1 MNMSTPI
8 DALHGQKLTWLRIKN
23 GNSTQDALAKAL
35 GISQQDYSDYEHGKR
50 PFREEFVNKVCKHY
64 KMEVLDFYTA
74 NNGMVLGNQATYASQ
89 NISNNDLKLIEALK
103 ETFQIALKA
112 KDEMIALQK
121 EVIAEL
127 RKPKRV

>member
-1 MNMSTPI
+1 MSTPI

-64 KMEVLDFYTA
+64 NMDVLDFYMP
-74 NNGMVLGNQATYASQ
+74 NNGVIMGNNNAYAGNNFSQ
-89 NISNNDLKLIEALK
+89 NDLKLVEALK
-103 ETFQIALKA
+103 DTFQIALKA
-112 KDEMIALQK
+112 KDETILLQK
-121 EVIAEL
+121 EVIVEL
-127 RKPKRV
+127 RKLKRM